1 MLLDL
6 VRRTTSHCQNGR
18 LGGAACSRLRHQ
30 RRWERMSKSGVRVRA
45 IAKKELVEFVRDW
58 RTILAIL
65 VIPLLMFPLLFIL
78 FPLLLASEAAEL
90 DALVV
95 DVLVQGDD
103 IPTDL
108 GLMLNNSSLNI
119 TYEPLPTIE
128 ELSSPVGDEE
138 RLRNGTVDLILRL
151 RMNESILEYAVLYQS
166 TSEQS
171 LEARSRTFDVLA
183 GWEENETIRRIS
195 DAGLDPEQTL
205 DPLQWDGEISQSDVA
220 TSGEQA
226 GMALSLFIP
235 LVLSVWTFSSAIQ
248 PSIDMTA
255 GERERGTLEALLG
268 LPCTRMELLLGK
280 WLAVATITGVGV
292 LLQVA
297 GLLFAI
303 GYLATSDIISTPSV
317 SLTALLLLCLAVLL
331 FAIMVVAF
339 ELALAMRSHSVKEA
353 GSILGPAVL
362 IILFPALFT
371 QVINLDGIEAF
382 WFAVPVVNVLLALR
396 ELLMNRIVFGH
407 VVVWLVSSSLYALGA
422 AYYAARQFKREDIV
436 TSLS

>member
-1 MLLDL
+1 
-6 VRRTTSHCQNGR
+6 
-18 LGGAACSRLRHQ
+18 
-30 RRWERMSKSGVRVRA
+30 MSKPFLRVRT

-90 DALVV
+90 EAIEV
-95 DVLVQGDD
+95 DVVVQSDS
-103 IPTDL
+103 IPEEL
-108 GLMLNNSSLNI
+108 GLLFENATLNI
-119 TYEPLPTIE
+119 VYEPLP
-128 ELSSPVGDEE
+128 ELEFLSIPDGDQE
-138 RLRNGTVDLILRL
+138 RLRNGSVDVILRL
-151 RMNESILEYAVLYQS
+151 QMNETILEYAVLYLS

-171 LEARSRTFDVLA
+171 LEARSRTFDALGA
-183 GWEENETIRRIS
+183 WEQNETVRRI
-195 DAGLDPEQTL
+195 DAAGLDANQTL
-205 DPLQWDGEISQSDVA
+205 DPLRWNGDVSQSDVA
-220 TSGEQA
+220 TQGEQA

-235 LVLSVWTFSSAIQ
+235 LVLAVWTFSSAIQ

-268 LPCTRMELLLGK
+268 LPCSRMELLMGK

-303 GYLATSDIISTPSV
+303 GYLATSDIISAPSV
-317 SLTALLLLCLAVLL
+317 SLTALAFLCLAVLL

-371 QVINLDGIEAF
+371 QVINLDGIETF
-382 WFAVPVVNVLLALR
+382 WFAIPVVNVLLALR
-396 ELLMNRIVFGH
+396 ELLMNRIVYTH
-407 VVVWLVSSSLYALGA
+407 VAVWLVSSTLYALAA

>member
-1 MLLDL
+1 MRNS
-6 VRRTTSHCQNGR
+6 VARIRT
-18 LGGAACSRLRHQ
+18 
-30 RRWERMSKSGVRVRA
+30 

-58 RTILAIL
+58 RTIMAIL

-90 DALVV
+90 DAIEVEV
-95 DVLVQGDD
+95 IVQGSGV
-103 IPTDL
+103 PQDL
-108 GLMLNNSSLNI
+108 GIMLENASLNL
-119 TYEPLPTIE
+119 TYEPLE
-128 ELSSPVGDEE
+128 EMETLAEPGEDET
-138 RLRNGTVDLILRL
+138 RIRNGSVDAVLRL
-151 RMNESILEYAVLYQS
+151 RMNDTVLEYAVLYLS

-171 LEARSRTFDVLA
+171 NEARSRLFDTLA
-183 GWEENETIRRIS
+183 TWEENETTRRI
-195 DAGLDPEQTL
+195 DAAGLDAEQTL
-205 DPLQWDGEISQSDVA
+205 NPLRWNGEVANSDVA
-220 TSGEQA
+220 TQGEQA

-235 LVLSVWTFSSAIQ
+235 LVLAVWTFSSAIQ

-268 LPCTRMELLLGK
+268 LPCSRLELLMGK
-280 WLAVATITGVGV
+280 WLAVATITGAGV

-303 GYLATSDIISTPSV
+303 GYLATSDFISAPSV
-317 SLTALLLLCLAVLL
+317 SLTAVLFLVLAILL

-371 QVINLDGIEAF
+371 QVINLDGVEIY
-382 WFAVPVVNVLLALR
+382 WFAIPVVNVLLALR
-396 ELLMNRIVFGH
+396 ELLMNRIVYSH
-407 VVVWLVSSSLYALGA
+407 VIVWVVSSTLYALGA